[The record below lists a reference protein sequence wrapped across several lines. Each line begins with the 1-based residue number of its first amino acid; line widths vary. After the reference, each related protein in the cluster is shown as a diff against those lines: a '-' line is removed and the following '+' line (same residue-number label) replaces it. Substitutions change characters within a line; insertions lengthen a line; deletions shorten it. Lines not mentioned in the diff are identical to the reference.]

1 MLLLIFL
8 IGDVTMGQLSR
19 SQVPQKDQWN
29 VASMYADLSV
39 WQKDYKKW
47 TAQDSWQDFL
57 ALKGKLTQSADNLK
71 KGLDA
76 YFMIGRHLEK
86 IYTYAHLRHDED
98 VAELNTKN
106 AYEEA
111 VNLYQQFKEKSA
123 FLEPELLK
131 MSPGAFEAM
140 MKDSKLKEYKIY
152 LEGLYRMKPHTL
164 SEDKEELL
172 SMASKALGGGQKVFS
187 AFLNAD
193 STFDT
198 IVDSHNKSY
207 ELTLGSYNL
216 YLRSQDRVLRK
227 NAFDAMHK
235 HFLKYE
241 NTLCEMLTTHIESH
255 IFAARARN
263 FKSALEAAL
272 FPYQIGTEVYKN
284 LIQSVKKRS
293 SSLHN
298 YASMRKAQMKLD
310 QLEPYDL
317 YVPMVKDVKMEIRYE
332 EAEKKVLEA
341 AAFLG
346 KTYHQKLSDGLL
358 KQGWVD
364 RYENLR
370 KRSGAYSSGCFDSM
384 PFILMNYQNTLSDAK
399 TLCHEAG
406 HSMHTLLSKE
416 NQPYPYSSY
425 SIFVA
430 EVASTFQEEV
440 MFRDLISKT
449 ADRKTKAYLL
459 NQMIEDIRATL
470 FRQTMFAE
478 FELKLHEFVEAGTP
492 LSPQLLKQEYKKLYQ
507 DYYGSHLHI
516 GDEISIEW
524 ARIPHFYYNFYVY
537 QYATGISAAISLVN
551 RCETLGDKAKEDYLM
566 FLKSGSS
573 DYPINL
579 LKKAGVDMTQETA
592 IFDAIDYFD
601 KLMDQFQEAMNSEY
615 EEILN

>member
-1 MLLLIFL
+1 MMLFIGLL
-8 IGDVTMGQLSR
+8 IGDMIMGQLPR
-19 SQVPQKDQWN
+19 NQVPKQDQWN
-29 VASMYADLSV
+29 VATMYKDLGV
-39 WQKDYKKW
+39 WQLDYKN
-47 TAQDSWQDFL
+47 WQAPNAFENFL
-57 ALKGKLTQSADNLK
+57 NLKGKLTASADNLK

-76 YFMIGRHLEK
+76 YFSISRHLEK

-98 VAELNTKN
+98 VAEADTKN

-111 VNLYQQFKEKSA
+111 VNLYHTFREKSA
-123 FLEPELLK
+123 FLEPELLL
-131 MSPGAFEAM
+131 MPEATFQEM
-140 MKDSKLKEYKIY
+140 INNPLLKDYKVY
-152 LEGLYRMKPHTL
+152 LSGVYRMRPHTL
-164 SEDKEELL
+164 SEDKEQLL
-172 SMASKALGGGQKVFS
+172 SMASKALSSGQKVFS
-187 AFLNAD
+187 SFLNAD
-193 STFDT
+193 SKFDT
-198 IVDSHNKSY
+198 IKDSEGNEF

-227 NAFDAMHK
+227 NAFEAMHR

-241 NTLCEMLTTHIESH
+241 NTLCEMLTAHVESH
-255 IFAARARN
+255 VFQARARH
-263 FKSALEAAL
+263 FKSSLEAAL
-272 FPYQIGTEVYKN
+272 YPHQIDTQVYKN
-284 LIQSVKKRS
+284 LIRSVKDKAA
-293 SSLHN
+293 SLHR
-298 YASMRKAQMKLD
+298 YAQIRKKQMGLD

-317 YVPMVKDVKMEIRYE
+317 YVPMVKDVEMKISYE

-346 KTYHQKLSDGLL
+346 KTYLAKLSDGLL

-370 KRSGAYSSGCFDSM
+370 KRSGAYSSGCYDSM

-406 HSMHTLLSKE
+406 HSMHTLLSAE
-416 NQPYPYSSY
+416 NQPYQYAGY

-440 MFRDLISKT
+440 MFRHLIHQTNDK
-449 ADRKTKAYLL
+449 KVKAYLL

-478 FELKLHEFVEAGTP
+478 FELKVHEFVEKGIP
-492 LSPQLLKQEYKKLYQ
+492 LTPQLLKEEYKKLYKE
-507 DYYGSHLHI
+507 YYGSHLNI
-516 GDEISIEW
+516 GDEIAIEW

-551 RCETLGDKAKEDYLM
+551 RCEKLGDSAKQDYLN

-573 DYPINL
+573 DYPLNI
-579 LKKAGVDMTQETA
+579 LKKAGVDMESQQP
-592 IFDAIDYFD
+592 IFDAISYFD
-601 KLMDQFQEAMNSEY
+601 HLLEDFEKVILSE
-615 EEILN
+615 